1 MALADLQAFIDQCL
15 SNVDPTLDLSPG
27 SPYDVGVVQPI
38 LQRLG
43 TDPFT
48 VDIGLFIQT
57 TLNQQFPDMPTSEGD
72 AFTDLFIKAAVV
84 LWNPIVR
91 EITRVANNLSFQNPQ
106 ILTVAEAQALGA
118 NLFATLDQ
126 GNLATGVV
134 RVYFAQPQNI
144 SISPANFITDNQGLH
159 FFPTEI
165 QSIGVTEMLLNV
177 EGTLY
182 YFDVNIIA
190 EAAGSQYNDIPN
202 SVVTIANVT
211 SAVRI
216 TNKANFASGTPPQ
229 TAPQFVAAT
238 EQSLTE
244 RSMVTLR
251 GIAAQLTTAFPQLTT
266 LNVRGFNDPEMQRD
280 IITGGGLG
288 PVIASAILV
297 GTEPDGSGAVL
308 TRRFIVDPTIGVDF
322 VALIGPP
329 GPAPAG
335 FVITAFN
342 LFPPATL
349 PIVQDLHV
357 LTVIDSFTV
366 DVVEQVMR
374 SGVIPSITSGAGFTL
389 RKNVL
394 TLSGIPGGII
404 FPNQPDGT
412 VQIPDGTIHIGGCTD
427 IYVLDPSTTLAQ
439 LIITDI
445 VDDQPV
451 LQGVELNVLST
462 TVIQL
467 SDLVLGTNYS
477 LNDAT
482 YLALANAPTNN
493 LSIQI
498 LDPPDAGGY
507 RITSVTQFP
516 GSSPLLTVLPALST
530 VVGGNFRWTLSD
542 SIYIDLLE
550 PKETRVSGSDLRTIL
565 GSPIITTVSG
575 TDFDNYGV
583 SVGDTLR
590 ITSGTLILGD
600 YIVTAVDTPF
610 FAFITVDRPL
620 AATVNGASYYIFR
633 SNSTGGLIPPFLR
646 VDSIALLDTSSQP
659 VGTTIPYARPI
670 NVESNGF
677 ANSANGI
684 KADITDGVLGIVF
697 GGNPLVPLN
706 VSGMGLQFLLP
717 GVAAFTATFSGPN
730 PLTPGQIVAQI
741 NAASAGGGGPSVLA
755 EVLNDGNQ
763 HIGIIPAVADTQVT
777 GGTAFATLFGVPFT
791 IPVSTRDITSAQADQ
806 DGGWAALRPALDSDF
821 DVAQTLD
828 GTELGFFWL
837 ANGAN
842 EPVPNAPF
850 VPATYDPLRTRTD
863 FNPQVDVRVQVGS
876 RSLGTV
882 RLFFLDPTSFQ
893 IDAFPAA
900 VGPTPPVYTVFTL
913 TGPDG
918 SVLNFFAD
926 PTDNYQAIPALP
938 SGAKPL
944 DGMTDNAIGTPPP
957 NTFQSLSTDFLA
969 AGVQTGDLLVIDF
982 VPVTAPTILNDP
994 VGTGP
999 LPGASMNGAVLLIA
1013 LGDGGIRAIT
1023 FINDSTTIASY
1034 QVTRAG
1040 VVSQINAAVGQT
1052 ICALNAFNQ
1061 IVFNPTVAMTIFGSS
1076 APNSA
1081 NVLLG
1086 FPLLNGTDVSNR
1098 APDAGTYA
1106 IAVVAPGG
1114 NVNQL
1119 QVTPVFPTT
1128 DFPSGPTG
1136 SSNEQFSVLHAGVQR
1151 IVSTTMATQT
1161 DIGGLYYFD
1170 VTLVSEGTGNQYDIA
1185 AGQQMTVAGYKSDGY
1200 YLTTANPNLTFSSAE
1215 EPSLYMSL
1223 SILPVG
1229 VSDDPANAVQLS
1241 GQNIQ
1246 VNYDQSSLV
1255 QNVSNFVTSDTERVV
1270 CESSLARH
1278 LIPYYVRFDLTYFGG
1293 SNTNVVVPAIDTY
1306 ITGLAPTDTL
1316 EVSSLNNIVLSNGAT
1331 AVQNPVTLVA
1341 VIHGFDRSI
1350 SVEQS
1355 QDSLNTGVLAAFI
1368 PDVLNITRNVA
1379 S

>member
-1 MALADLQAFIDQCL
+1 MALADLEAFIDQCL

-91 EITRVANNLSFQNPQ
+91 EITRVANNLSFENPQ

-126 GNLATGVV
+126 GSFSTGVV
-134 RVYFAQPQNI
+134 RIYFAQPQNI

-182 YFDVNIIA
+182 YFDINVIA
-190 EAAGSQYNDIPN
+190 EAAGDQYNDIPN

-216 TNKANFASGTPPQ
+216 TNKANFANGTPPQ
-229 TAPQFVAAT
+229 TAPQFIAAT

-251 GIAAQLTTAFPQLTT
+251 GIGAQLTTAFPQLTK

-288 PVIASAILV
+288 PVLGA
-297 GTEPDGSGAVL
+297 GTEVGAPSDGTAAL
-308 TRRFIVDPTIGVDF
+308 FTRRIEISPGQGVDF
-322 VALIGPP
+322 TVLIGPP

-335 FVITAFN
+335 FVFTGFG
-342 LFPPATL
+342 LFPSGSL
-349 PIVQDLHV
+349 PTVRDMNV
-357 LTVIDSFTV
+357 MTVIDQYTL
-366 DVVEQVMR
+366 DMTEQIMQIDQL
-374 SGVIPSITSGAGFTL
+374 GVGFTL
-389 RKNVL
+389 RQNTL

-412 VQIPDGTIHIGGCTD
+412 VQIPNGTIHIGGCTD
-427 IYVLDPSTTLAQ
+427 IYVLDPSIITTQ

-445 VDDQPV
+445 FDDEPV
-451 LQGVELNVLST
+451 LQGVKLNILST
-462 TVIQL
+462 TEVQL
-467 SDLVLGTNYS
+467 NDLVLGTNYS
-477 LNDAT
+477 INDPT
-482 YLALANAPTNN
+482 YLALANAPTSN

-507 RITSVTQFP
+507 RITSVVQGL
-516 GSSPLLTVLPALST
+516 GSSPVLTILPALST
-530 VVGGNFRWTLSD
+530 VVSGNFRWTLSD

-565 GSPIITTVSG
+565 GSAVITTVSG

-590 ITSGTLILGD
+590 ITTGTLIIGD
-600 YIVTAVDTPF
+600 YTITAIDTPF
-610 FAFITVDRPL
+610 FAFLTVDQPL

-633 SNSTGGLIPPFLR
+633 PNTTGGLVPPFLR
-646 VDSIALLDTSSQP
+646 VDSIELLDTSSQP
-659 VGTTIPYARPI
+659 VGTTIPYANPI

-677 ANSANGI
+677 ANSANGV
-684 KADITDGVLGIVF
+684 KADVTDAVLGIVF
-697 GGNPLVPLN
+697 GLLTPTALN
-706 VSGMGLQFLLP
+706 VSGLSLIIYFPSLALS
-717 GVAAFTATFSGPN
+717 FTTTFTGAN
-730 PLTPGQIVAQI
+730 PLDSSEICGQI
-741 NAASAGGGGPSVLA
+741 NAACTAATGGAITFIAQG
-755 EVLNDGNQ
+755 LNTDTQ
-763 HIGIIPAVADTQVT
+763 AAGIIPALPDTQVI
-777 GGTAFATLFGVPFT
+777 GGTACNILFGFT
-791 IPVSTRDITSAQADQ
+791 PTAAAPISTRDISSAQQ
-806 DGGWAALRPALDSDF
+806 DANGGWAALRPVLDSDF
-821 DVAQTLD
+821 DVAQALD
-828 GTELGFFWL
+828 GTQVGFFWL
-837 ANGAN
+837 ANGLN
-842 EPVPNAPF
+842 DPVPNSPYN
-850 VPATYDPLRTRTD
+850 PALYDPLVTRMD
-863 FNPQVDVRVQVGS
+863 FNPQYDIHVQVGS
-876 RSLGTV
+876 RSVGTV
-882 RLFFLDPTSFQ
+882 RLYFLDPTSFQ
-893 IDAFPAA
+893 IDAYPA
-900 VGPTPPVYTVFTL
+900 VNPPTPPVYTIFTL
-913 TGPDG
+913 TRSDG
-918 SVLNFFAD
+918 SILRFFAD
-926 PTDNYQAIPALP
+926 PTDDYQAIPALP

-944 DGMTDNAIGTPPP
+944 DGTTGAPLASNV
-957 NTFQSLSTDFLA
+957 FQSASSDFLA
-969 AGVQTGDLLVIDF
+969 SGIQVGDLLVVDF
-982 VPVTAPTILNDP
+982 VPVTAPTILTDP
-994 VGTGP
+994 V
-999 LPGASMNGAVLLIA
+999 ANMNGAVLLIS
-1013 LGDGGIRAIT
+1013 LNGGLPQGIT
-1023 FINDSTTIASY
+1023 FICDSTSIPASS
-1034 QVTRAG
+1034 VTRAG
-1040 VVSQINAAVGQT
+1040 VVSQINQQVGQT

-1061 IVFNPTVAMTIFGSS
+1061 IVFNPTVSFIVFGSPAS
-1076 APNSA
+1076 NSA
-1081 NVLLG
+1081 NIQLG
-1086 FPLLNGTDVSNR
+1086 FPLTTGVDVNNR
-1098 APDAGTYA
+1098 APDAGTYT
-1106 IAVVAPGG
+1106 IQTVAPGG
-1114 NVNQL
+1114 NVTEL
-1119 QVTPVFPTT
+1119 VVTPPFPHA
-1128 DFPSGPTG
+1128 PAVEAS
-1136 SSNEQFSVLHAGVQR
+1136 EQFSVLHAGVQR

-1170 VTLVSEGTGNQYDIA
+1170 VTLVSEGTGDQYNIS
-1185 AGQQMTVAGYKSDGY
+1185 AGQQMTVTGYKSDGY
-1200 YLTTANPNLTFSSAE
+1200 YLTTANPNLTFSPAE

-1331 AVQNPVTLVA
+1331 AVQNPITLVA
-1341 VIHGFDRSI
+1341 VIHNFDRSI

-1355 QDSLNTGVLAAFI
+1355 EDSLNTGVLAAFI